1 MRLSL
6 TARLIITFVVI
17 TVACFSV
24 VGLLLFKAVSRRIYI
39 HDQTNIMLDARHLR
53 RLAEELQSPDD
64 VVAHKDRLIALVL
77 GDNANGLRVI
87 DRNGRVLIDH
97 VPMGYPL
104 PTQPLVPADQRIVP
118 DSIQSWKDRNG
129 DEIRGVATAATLKD
143 GEPVTIAVARS
154 LADRTALLA
163 KYRSDVSLSL
173 LTGLLVAVLLSYLLV
188 RRALRPLRTM
198 AESAAAITAQRL
210 STRMPLQD
218 APTELLALATSLND
232 MLARL
237 EQGFARVWQ
246 FTVDLA
252 HDLRTPIG
260 NLRGANE
267 VALNRQRSIAE
278 YEALLGSNIEE
289 CDRVSRTIE
298 SVLFLARAESPQF
311 AMQRMELDTVQELQR
326 IADYFEGLSAE
337 AEVTIVVDATATV
350 LADRDLFR
358 RAVSNLLSNAL
369 RYTPSGETIRLRA
382 ADTGNAVEVSV
393 ENPGRSIDPEH
404 LDKLF
409 DRFYRADRS
418 RSDSASSTG
427 LGLSI
432 VKSIMEL
439 HGGTVSVQSERGL
452 TRFSLHFPPAPGTS
466 RLGYASSTQPTPQ
479 H

>member
-6 TARLIITFVVI
+6 TARLTITFVVI

-24 VGLLLFKAVSRRIYI
+24 VGLLLFKVVSRRVYI

-53 RLAEELQSPDD
+53 RLAEELQSADD
-64 VVAHKDRLIALVL
+64 LAAHKDRLIALVL
-77 GDNANGLRVI
+77 GDNANGLRVV
-87 DRNGRVLIDH
+87 DRGGKVLIDH
-97 VPMGYPL
+97 IPMGYEL
-104 PTQPLVPADQRIVP
+104 HAQPVVPENQRIVP
-118 DSIQSWKDRNG
+118 ESIQSWKDHDGN
-129 DEIRGVATAATLKD
+129 EIRGVATAATLKNGD
-143 GEPVTIAVARS
+143 SVTIAVARS
-154 LADRTALLA
+154 LADRTALLD
-163 KYRSDVSLSL
+163 KYRSDVWLSL
-173 LTGLLVAVLLSYLLV
+173 LAGLLIAVLLSYLLV
-188 RRALRPLRTM
+188 RRALRPLRAM
-198 AESAAAITAQRL
+198 AESASAITAQRL
-210 STRMPLQD
+210 STRMPLHD
-218 APTELLALATSLND
+218 APAELLALAASLND

-267 VALNRQRSIAE
+267 VALTRRRSLDE
-278 YEALLGSNIEE
+278 YETLLGSNIEE

-311 AMQRMELDTVQELQR
+311 AMQRAELDTELELQR

-337 AEVTIVVDATATV
+337 AGVMVEVDASATV
-350 LADRDLFR
+350 HADRDLFR

-369 RYTPSGETIRLRA
+369 RYTPQGESIHLRA
-382 ADTGNAVEVSV
+382 MQTEQGVDVSV
-393 ENPGRSIDPEH
+393 ENPGKGIEPEH

-409 DRFYRADRS
+409 DRFYRVDRS
-418 RSDSASSTG
+418 RSDSATSTG

-439 HGGTVSVQSERGL
+439 HGGSVSVRSNANV
-452 TRFSLHFPPAPGTS
+452 TCFTLHFPM
-466 RLGYASSTQPTPQ
+466 SS
-479 H
+479 

>member
-6 TARLIITFVVI
+6 TTRLTVTFVVI

-24 VGLLLFKAVSRRIYI
+24 VGLLLFKVVSRRVYI

-64 VVAHKDRLIALVL
+64 VMAHKDRLIALML
-77 GDNANGLRVI
+77 GDNANGLRVF
-87 DRNGRVLIDH
+87 DRHGRVLIDH
-97 VPMGYPL
+97 VPLGYDL
-104 PTQPLVPADQRIVP
+104 LMQPVVPANQRIVP
-118 DSIQSWKDRNG
+118 ESIQSWKDRNG
-129 DEIRGVATAATLKD
+129 DEIRGVATTATLKD

-154 LADRTALLA
+154 LADRTVLLD
-163 KYRSDVSLSL
+163 KYRSDVALSL
-173 LTGLLVAVLLSYLLV
+173 LTGLLVAVVLSYLLV
-188 RRALRPLRTM
+188 RHALRPLRTM
-198 AESAAAITAQRL
+198 AESASAITAQRL

-218 APTELLALATSLND
+218 APTELLALATSLNE

-252 HDLRTPIG
+252 HDLRTPVG

-278 YEALLGSNIEE
+278 YETLLGSNIEE

-311 AMQRMELDTVQELQR
+311 AMQRVVLDTGQELQH

-337 AEVTIVVDATATV
+337 AGVTLHVDASATV
-350 LADRDLFR
+350 YADRDLFR
-358 RAVSNLLSNAL
+358 RAVNNLLSNAL
-369 RYTPSGETIRLRA
+369 RYTPTGETIRLDA
-382 ADTGNAVEVSV
+382 AKTGQGIDVSV
-393 ENPGRSIDPEH
+393 GNPGKCIAPEH

-409 DRFYRADRS
+409 DRFYRVDRS
-418 RSDSASSTG
+418 RSDSATSTG

-439 HGGTVSVQSERGL
+439 HGGSVSVQSAANH
-452 TRFSLHFPPAPGTS
+452 TRFTLHFPRP
-466 RLGYASSTQPTPQ
+466 
-479 H
+479 

>member
-6 TARLIITFVVI
+6 TARLTITFVVI

-24 VGLLLFKAVSRRIYI
+24 VGLLLFNELSRRIYI

-53 RLAEELQSPDD
+53 RLATELQSPDD
-64 VVAHKDRLIALVL
+64 LVAHKDRLIALVL

-87 DRNGRVLIDH
+87 DRNGRMLIDH
-97 VPMGYPL
+97 VPMGYAL
-104 PTQPLVPADQRIVP
+104 STQPVVPANQRIVP
-118 DSIQSWKDRNG
+118 DNIQSWKDRNS
-129 DEIRGVATAATLKD
+129 DEIRGVATAATLQN
-143 GEPVTIAVARS
+143 GETVTIAVARS
-154 LADRTALLA
+154 LADRTALLG
-163 KYRSDVSLSL
+163 KYRRDVWLSL
-173 LTGLLVAVLLSYLLV
+173 LSGLLVAVLLSFLLV
-188 RRALRPLRTM
+188 RRALRPLRAM
-198 AESAAAITAQRL
+198 AESASAITAQRL
-210 STRMPLQD
+210 STRMPLEH

-267 VALNRQRSIAE
+267 VALNRQRSLDE
-278 YEALLGSNIEE
+278 YQTLLGSNIEE

-298 SVLFLARAESPQF
+298 SVLFLARADSPQF
-311 AMQRMELDTVQELQR
+311 AMQRVNLDTAQELQR
-326 IADYFEGLSAE
+326 IADYFEGLSSE
-337 AEVTIVVDATATV
+337 AGVAVEVNASATV
-350 LADRDLFR
+350 YADRDLFR
-358 RAVSNLLSNAL
+358 RAVNNLLSNAL
-369 RYTPSGETIRLRA
+369 RYTPAGETIHLRA
-382 ADTGNAVEVSV
+382 EHTEEGVDVSV
-393 ENPGRSIDPEH
+393 VNPGRPIDPEH

-439 HGGTVSVQSERGL
+439 HGGTVSVRSAEGL
-452 TRFSLHFPPAPGTS
+452 TRFTLHFH
-466 RLGYASSTQPTPQ
+466 RSSSDSLQ
-479 H
+479 

>member
-6 TARLIITFVVI
+6 TGRLTITFVVI

-24 VGLLLFKAVSRRIYI
+24 VGFLLFQAVSRRIYV
-39 HDQTNIMLDARHLR
+39 HDQTNIMLNARHLR

-64 VVAHKDRLIALVL
+64 VIAHKDRLIALML

-87 DRNGRVLIDH
+87 DHDGKRLIDH
-97 VPMGYPL
+97 VPLGYDL
-104 PTQPLVPADQRIVP
+104 PAEPVIPEDQRIVP
-118 DSIQSWKDRNG
+118 DSIRSWKDG
-129 DEIRGVATAATLKD
+129 DGNDIRGVATQATLKN
-143 GEPVTIAVARS
+143 GEPVILVVGRS
-154 LADRTALLA
+154 LADRTALLN
-163 KYRSDVSLSL
+163 KYRSDVSLAL
-173 LTGLLVAVLLSYLLV
+173 FTGLLVAVGLSYLLV
-188 RRALRPLRTM
+188 RRALRPLWVM
-198 AESAAAITAQRL
+198 AESASAITAQRL
-210 STRMPLQD
+210 STRIALQD
-218 APTELLALATSLND
+218 APTELLALAASLND

-252 HDLRTPIG
+252 HDLRTPVG

-311 AMQRMELDTVQELQR
+311 ALQRVTLDIGQELHR
-326 IADYFEGLSAE
+326 IADYFEGLSSE
-337 AEVTIVVDATATV
+337 AGVAVEVEAAGSVF
-350 LADRDLFR
+350 ADRDLFR
-358 RAVSNLLSNAL
+358 RAVNNLLSNAL
-369 RYTPSGETIRLRA
+369 RYTPSGSAIYLRA
-382 ADTGNAVEVSV
+382 ERTAQGMDVSV
-393 ENPGRSIDPEH
+393 ENPGRSIDPQY

-409 DRFYRADRS
+409 DRFYRVDRS

-439 HGGTVSVQSERGL
+439 HGGSASVWSEGGL
-452 TRFSLHFPPAPGTS
+452 TRFTLHFP
-466 RLGYASSTQPTPQ
+466 
-479 H
+479 

>member
-6 TARLIITFVVI
+6 TARLTITFVVI

-24 VGLLLFKAVSRRIYI
+24 VGLLLFKEVSRRIYI

-64 VVAHKDRLIALVL
+64 LLAHKDRLIALVL
-77 GDNANGLRVI
+77 GDNANGLRVLG
-87 DRNGRVLIDH
+87 RNGQVLIDH
-97 VPMGYPL
+97 VPMGYML
-104 PTQPLVPADQRIVP
+104 STQPVVPADQRIVP
-118 DSIQSWKDRNG
+118 DSIQSWKDNNG
-129 DEIRGVATAATLKD
+129 NEIRGVATAATLKD
-143 GEPVTIAVARS
+143 GESVTIAMARS
-154 LADRTALLA
+154 LADRTALLN
-163 KYRSDVSLSL
+163 KYRSDVLLSL
-173 LTGLLVAVLLSYLLV
+173 LTGLLVAVLLSFLLV
-188 RRALRPLRTM
+188 RRALRPLRAM
-198 AESAAAITAQRL
+198 AESASAITAQRL
-210 STRMPLQD
+210 STRMPLQH
-218 APTELLALATSLND
+218 APTELLALAASLND

-267 VALNRQRSIAE
+267 VALNRHRSLAE

-311 AMQRMELDTVQELQR
+311 AMQRVELDTALELQR
-326 IADYFEGLSAE
+326 IADYFEGLSADAGVAIEVE
-337 AEVTIVVDATATV
+337 ASATV
-350 LADRDLFR
+350 RADRDLFR
-358 RAVSNLLSNAL
+358 RAVNNLLSNAL
-369 RYTPSGETIRLRA
+369 RYTPSGETIHLRA
-382 ADTGNAVEVSV
+382 VNTGKGVEVSV
-393 ENPGRSIDPEH
+393 ENPGRPIDPEH

-409 DRFYRADRS
+409 DRFYRVDRS
-418 RSDSASSTG
+418 RSDSATSTG

-439 HGGTVSVQSERGL
+439 HGGAVSVQSSGSL
-452 TRFSLHFPPAPGTS
+452 TRFTLHFPQT
-466 RLGYASSTQPTPQ
+466 
-479 H
+479 

>member
-6 TARLIITFVVI
+6 TARLTITFVVI

-24 VGLLLFKAVSRRIYI
+24 VGLLLFKEVSRRIYI

-64 VVAHKDRLIALVL
+64 LVAHKDRLIALVL
-77 GDNANGLRVI
+77 GDNANGLRVL
-87 DRNGRVLIDH
+87 DRGGKLLIDH
-97 VPMGYPL
+97 VPMGYTL
-104 PTQPLVPADQRIVP
+104 PVQPVVPADQRIVP
-118 DSIQSWKDRNG
+118 DSIQSWQDSSGNA
-129 DEIRGVATAATLKD
+129 IRGVATAATLKD
-143 GEPVTIAVARS
+143 GEQVTIAVARS

-163 KYRSDVSLSL
+163 KYRSDVLLSL
-173 LTGLLVAVLLSYLLV
+173 LTGLLVAVLLSFVLV
-188 RRALRPLRTM
+188 RRALRPLREM
-198 AESAAAITAQRL
+198 AESASAITAQRL

-218 APTELLALATSLND
+218 APTELLALAASLND

-267 VALNRQRSIAE
+267 VALTRRRSLDE
-278 YEALLGSNIEE
+278 YETLLGSNIEE

-311 AMQRMELDTVQELQR
+311 AMQRVEVDTELELQR

-337 AEVTIVVDATATV
+337 AGVMIEVDASATV
-350 LADRDLFR
+350 HADRDLFR
-358 RAVSNLLSNAL
+358 RAVNNLLSNAL
-369 RYTPSGETIRLRA
+369 RYTPQGESIHLRA
-382 ADTGNAVEVSV
+382 IHTEQGVDISV
-393 ENPGRSIDPEH
+393 ENPGKGIEPEH

-409 DRFYRADRS
+409 DRFYRVDRS

-439 HGGTVSVQSERGL
+439 HGGSVSVRSHAGV
-452 TRFSLHFPPAPGTS
+452 TCFTLHFPEP
-466 RLGYASSTQPTPQ
+466 
-479 H
+479 

>member
-6 TARLIITFVVI
+6 TARLTITFVVI

-24 VGLLLFKAVSRRIYI
+24 VGFLLFQAVSRRIYV
-39 HDQTNIMLDARHLR
+39 HDQTNIMLNARHLR

-64 VVAHKDRLIALVL
+64 VVAHKDRLIALML
-77 GDNANGLRVI
+77 GDNANGLRVVSH
-87 DRNGRVLIDH
+87 DGKRLIDH
-97 VPMGYPL
+97 VPLGYDL
-104 PTQPLVPADQRIVP
+104 PAQAVVPENQRIVP
-118 DSIQSWKDRNG
+118 ESIQSWKDRDGN
-129 DEIRGVATAATLKD
+129 DIRGVATQATLKD
-143 GEPVTIAVARS
+143 GETVVITVARS
-154 LADRTALLA
+154 LADRMALLN

-173 LTGLLVAVLLSYLLV
+173 FTGLLVAVWLSYLLV
-188 RRALRPLRTM
+188 RRALRPLRVM
-198 AESAAAITAQRL
+198 AESASAITAQRL
-210 STRMPLQD
+210 STRMSLQD

-267 VALNRQRSIAE
+267 VALNRQRAIAE

-311 AMQRMELDTVQELQR
+311 ALQRATLDIERELHR
-326 IADYFEGLSAE
+326 IADYFEGLSSE
-337 AEVTIVVDATATV
+337 AGITIRVEASGTLD
-350 LADRDLFR
+350 ADRDLFR
-358 RAVSNLLSNAL
+358 RAVNNLLSNAL
-369 RYTPSGETIRLRA
+369 RYTPAGQAVYLRA
-382 ADTGNAVEVSV
+382 GRTAQGIDVSV
-393 ENPGRSIDPEH
+393 ENPGRNIDPEH

-409 DRFYRADRS
+409 DRFYRVDRS

-439 HGGTVSVQSERGL
+439 HGGSVSVQSAGGL
-452 TRFSLHFPPAPGTS
+452 TRFTLHFP
-466 RLGYASSTQPTPQ
+466 
-479 H
+479 

>member
-6 TARLIITFVVI
+6 TARLTVTFVVI

-24 VGLLLFKAVSRRIYI
+24 VGLLLFKVVSHRVYI

-64 VVAHKDRLIALVL
+64 VLAHKDRLIALML
-77 GDNANGLRVI
+77 GDNANGLRVF
-87 DRNGRVLIDH
+87 DRRGRVLIDH
-97 VPMGYPL
+97 VPLGYDL
-104 PTQPLVPADQRIVP
+104 LMQPVVPANQRIVP
-118 DSIQSWKDRNG
+118 ESIQSWKDRDG
-129 DEIRGVATAATLKD
+129 DEIRGVATTAMLKD

-154 LADRTALLA
+154 LADRTALLD
-163 KYRSDVSLSL
+163 KYRSDVALSL
-173 LTGLLVAVLLSYLLV
+173 LTGLLVAVVLSYLLV
-188 RRALRPLRTM
+188 RRALRPLRAM
-198 AESAAAITAQRL
+198 AESASAITAQRL

-218 APTELLALATSLND
+218 APTELLALATSLNE

-267 VALNRQRSIAE
+267 VALNRQRSIDE
-278 YEALLGSNIEE
+278 YETLLGSNIEE

-311 AMQRMELDTVQELQR
+311 AMQRVVLDTGQELQR

-337 AEVTIVVDATATV
+337 AGVNLHVDASAMV
-350 LADRDLFR
+350 YADRDLFR
-358 RAVSNLLSNAL
+358 RAVNNLLSNAL
-369 RYTPSGETIRLRA
+369 RYTPTGETIRLDA
-382 ADTGNAVEVSV
+382 AKTGQGIDVSV
-393 ENPGRSIDPEH
+393 GNPGKSIAPEH

-409 DRFYRADRS
+409 DRFYRVDRS
-418 RSDSASSTG
+418 RSDSATSTG

-439 HGGTVSVQSERGL
+439 HGGSVSVQSAANH
-452 TRFSLHFPPAPGTS
+452 TRFTLHFPRP
-466 RLGYASSTQPTPQ
+466 
-479 H
+479 

>member
-6 TARLIITFVVI
+6 TARLTITFVVI

-87 DRNGRVLIDH
+87 DRNGRLLIDH
-97 VPMGYPL
+97 VPMGYEWVI
-104 PTQPLVPADQRIVP
+104 QPVVPDDQRIVP
-118 DSIQSWKDRNG
+118 ESIQSWKDQSG
-129 DEIRGVATAATLKD
+129 VEIRGVTTAATLKD
-143 GEPVTIAVARS
+143 GESVTIAVARS
-154 LADRTALLA
+154 LADRMALLA
-163 KYRSDVSLSL
+163 KYQRDVVLSL

-198 AESAAAITAQRL
+198 ANSASAITAQRL
-210 STRMPLQD
+210 STRMPLKD

-237 EQGFARVWQ
+237 EQGFVRVWQ

-252 HDLRTPIG
+252 HDLRTPVG

-267 VALNRQRSIAE
+267 VALNRHRTIAE

-311 AMQRMELDTVQELQR
+311 ALQRVMLDTKQELHR
-326 IADYFEGLSAE
+326 IADYFEGLSSE
-337 AEVTIVVDATATV
+337 AGVTIIVEASATV
-350 LADRDLFR
+350 FADRDLFR
-358 RAVSNLLSNAL
+358 RAVNNLLSNAL
-369 RYTPSGETIRLRA
+369 RYTPSGLAIHLRA
-382 ADTGNAVEVSV
+382 VNTEHGVDVSV
-393 ENPGRSIDPEH
+393 ENPGRGIAPEH

-409 DRFYRADRS
+409 DRFYRVDRS
-418 RSDSASSTG
+418 RSDSANSTG

-432 VKSIMEL
+432 VNSIMEL
-439 HGGTVSVQSERGL
+439 HGGSVSVQSEPNR
-452 TRFSLHFPPAPGTS
+452 TCFSLHFS
-466 RLGYASSTQPTPQ
+466 RDLDTGNV
-479 H
+479 